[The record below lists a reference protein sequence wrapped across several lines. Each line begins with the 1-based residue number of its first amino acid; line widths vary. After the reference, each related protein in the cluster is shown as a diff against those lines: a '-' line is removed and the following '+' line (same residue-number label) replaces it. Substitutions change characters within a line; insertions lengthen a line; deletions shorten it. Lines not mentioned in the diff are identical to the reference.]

1 MSEIPSPECP
11 TPTSTAGKSRRKKVT
26 APSGALSSRQIIALV
41 QQGKWWPF
49 ERVDG
54 NLLVKMHRATE
65 KQTTEDLPEA
75 LL

>member
-1 MSEIPSPECP
+1 MKCQ
-11 TPTSTAGKSRRKKVT
+11 TRTSTAGKARTVGNT
-26 APSGALSSRQIIALV
+26 TQSGALSPRQTTALI

-49 ERVDG
+49 DRVDG
-54 NLLVKMHRATE
+54 AILQKMHRAIE